1 MIKPMVSI
9 GLITYQ
15 HEQYIHAAMEG
26 ILSQEGIE
34 NFEIVVGDDHSRDNT
49 RKILDEYASSNPNMR
64 FLDRPSN
71 VGMHR
76 NWLDVI
82 QASEGKYI
90 ALIEGD
96 DVWSDP
102 QKLKKQV
109 ALLESDETLAVC
121 FSDASIINEM
131 NDGTEYGTYLEHQEI
146 DMNQTRFDINDLCKQ
161 NFISTCTVLLRN
173 RVEWK
178 VPKEYFESPYVD
190 WLILMVAAQGG
201 DLASIPG
208 ACSTYRIHPTG
219 AFGYSAQELRK
230 RNMIKVLRCLFH
242 CVESQ
247 VYKSQILDR
256 YLLAIEELAQH
267 LKTVSGKSTPSF
279 YWLKSLRK
287 MAEIMQSPLPISLT

>member
-15 HEQYIHAAMEG
+15 HESYIHAAMKG

-34 NFEIVVGDDHSRDNT
+34 DFEIVVGDDHSSDKT
-49 RKILDEYASSNPNMR
+49 KKILDEYASNNPNIR
-64 FLDRPSN
+64 FLERPFN
-71 VGMHR
+71 VGMHK

-82 QASEGKYI
+82 QACNGKYI

-96 DVWSDP
+96 DIWQDP

-109 ALLESDETLAVC
+109 ALLESDNTLAVC

-146 DMNQTRFDINDLCKQ
+146 DQSQTRFTVNDLCNH
-161 NFISTCTVLLRN
+161 NFISTCTVMLRN
-173 RVEWK
+173 KSDWI
-178 VPKEYFESPYVD
+178 VPKEYFQSPYVD
-190 WLILMVAAQGG
+190 WLILMIAAQNG

-208 ACSTYRIHPTG
+208 TCSTYRIHPTG
-219 AFGYSAQELRK
+219 AFGYSAYEARK
-230 RNMIKVLRCLFH
+230 RNMIKVLRCLYQ
-242 CVESQ
+242 CVENEA
-247 VYKSQILDR
+247 YKTLILNR

-267 LKTVSGKSTPSF
+267 LKTVNGKNTAQF

-287 MAEIMQSPLPISLT
+287 LSELLRKPLPSNLV